1 MHVDECMWVICD
13 YYGHQNNGR
22 VFTQAIYS
30 HMHIPLNVILGIVLY
45 ITASSL
51 LREVNRSDQ
60 STVVH
65 VQESVNTELQH

>member
-1 MHVDECMWVICD
+1 M
-13 YYGHQNNGR
+13 N
-22 VFTQAIYS
+22 
-30 HMHIPLNVILGIVLY
+30 IPLNVGIVLC

-65 VQESVNTELQH
+65 VQESVNTELQQAVSVRHCVTYCCYETIFCI